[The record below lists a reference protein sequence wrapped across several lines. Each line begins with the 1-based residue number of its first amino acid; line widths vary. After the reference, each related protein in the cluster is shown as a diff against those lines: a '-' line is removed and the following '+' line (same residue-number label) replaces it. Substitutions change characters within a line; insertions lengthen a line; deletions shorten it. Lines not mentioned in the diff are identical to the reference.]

1 MKLRRVLFFAV
12 VLAGLGASPALRAY
26 DLLPDDWPVR
36 ISVSALVDLETY
48 YSDGLPPGLLFP
60 DDEVFFNPRL
70 TLFADLHF
78 GSHLA
83 GFVQARLDRGFDPG
97 AREGGDVRLD
107 EYALTWTPLDEPV
120 INVRVGKFATVFGN
134 WVPRHLSWDNP
145 FITAPVPYENVFG
158 IADHIAPPSKGA
170 FLTRKTV
177 PDKKRE
183 WLPLIWG
190 PEYAHGASVLGRIE
204 DFDYA
209 FEIKSASISSR
220 PYAWDARHVEW
231 DAPTVTGRLGYR
243 PDASWNLGASF
254 STGAYMLA
262 DPHDTLPRGT
272 DRGDYRQDTLG
283 FDASY
288 AHHHFELW
296 GELMLSRFEVPRV
309 GDAGTVAYYLEAKY
323 KITESLFVAAR
334 WNQQFFDEVSD
345 GRGGEAAWDRDLFRA
360 DFSVGYRFN
369 RSLESKL
376 QYSYG
381 HEGGPNANGDHLLA
395 AQVTWR
401 FQ

>member
-1 MKLRRVLFFAV
+1 MRRHVPLLLLTIA
-12 VLAGLGASPALRAY
+12 LAPGPALRAIE
-26 DLLPDDWPVR
+26 LLPGDSPVQ
-36 ISVSALVDLETY
+36 VSLSGEVDLETFL
-48 YSDGLPPGLLFP
+48 SEQPPPGLLFS

-97 AREGGDVRLD
+97 SREDGDIRLD
-107 EYALTWTPLDEPV
+107 EYSLTWTPLDSPV
-120 INVRVGKFATVFGN
+120 INVRAGKFATVFGN
-134 WVPRHLSWDNP
+134 WVPRHLAWDNP
-145 FITAPVPYENVFG
+145 FITAPVPYENVAG
-158 IADHIAPPSKGA
+158 IADHNAPLSKEA
-170 FLTRKTV
+170 FLTRKTI

-190 PEYAHGASVLGRIE
+190 PEYAHGASVFGRIE
-204 DFDYA
+204 QFDYA
-209 FEIKSASISSR
+209 FEIKSASLSSR
-220 PYAWDARHVEW
+220 PYAWDARHVDW

-243 PDASWNLGASF
+243 PNASWNIGTSY
-254 STGAYMLA
+254 SSGAYMLA
-262 DPHDTLPRGT
+262 DPNGTLPRGT
-272 DRGDYRQDTLG
+272 DRGDFRQDTLG

-309 GDAGTVAYYLEAKY
+309 GDADTLAYYLEAKY
-323 KITESLFVAAR
+323 KITESLFVALR
-334 WNQQFFDEVSD
+334 WNQQFFDDVSD
-345 GRGGEAAWDRDLFRA
+345 GRGGSAEWDRDLFRA
-360 DFSVGYRFN
+360 DFAVGYRFN
-369 RSLESKL
+369 RWLETKL

-381 HEGGPNANGDHLLA
+381 QEQGPNANGDNLLA

-401 FQ
+401 F